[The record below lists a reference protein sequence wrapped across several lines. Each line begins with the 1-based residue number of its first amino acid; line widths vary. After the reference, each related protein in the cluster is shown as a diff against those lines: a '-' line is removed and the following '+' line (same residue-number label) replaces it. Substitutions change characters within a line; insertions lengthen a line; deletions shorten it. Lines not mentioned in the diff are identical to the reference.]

1 MIMLKGEQKLLEKL
15 EEFHSLSFEH
25 QMNYDALA
33 FGNVLVYPKYKKRNP
48 VRFYSSSKF
57 ETVENSLAIFHSC
70 LFTSLFTSTL

>member
-33 FGNVLVYPKYKKRNP
+33 FGNVSHLNSDLHNQVFVKIKS
-48 VRFYSSSKF
+48 FYEKIK
-57 ETVENSLAIFHSC
+57 VEKL
-70 LFTSLFTSTL
+70 